1 MRYSYLRKRNAAFH
15 TLRSLLLGVVSR
27 HPPTPAG
34 DIGYL
39 RPLTGSPFTHTRK
52 IPALL
57 RTGRGNGQTTVTQY
71 YSLFV
76 SCYVACR
83 ACERTSISSYGGD
96 RYVIIDSMASLW
108 FFFFLMMF
116 LKVLFII
123 FFFNL
128 IFEEEDEMG
137 LGS

>member
-15 TLRSLLLGVVSR
+15 MLRSLLLGVVSR

-96 RYVIIDSMASLW
+96 RYVIIDSMSI
-108 FFFFLMMF
+108 
-116 LKVLFII
+116 VLFFCNDVFKGFIYYF

-137 LGS
+137 LGF

>member
-96 RYVIIDSMASLW
+96 RYVIIDSMS
-108 FFFFLMMF
+108 M
-116 LKVLFII
+116 VLFFCNDVFKGFIYYF

>member
-96 RYVIIDSMASLW
+96 RYVIIDSMS
-108 FFFFLMMF
+108 M
-116 LKVLFII
+116 VLFFCNDVFKGFIYYF

-137 LGS
+137 LGF